1 MHLDP
6 ELTLLLRALVLG
18 RGAGCL
24 ATLHDGKP
32 FASMVPFAATTAGGR
47 LRLVVHVSG
56 LAAHTRDMRS
66 TPNVCLMMMA
76 PESEAVPPQ
85 ALPRV
90 SITGRAAFIGTDD
103 PEHGV
108 LAAAYLG
115 KFPEAADLFQFAD
128 AGGGS
133 TSRAITA
140 AWLCA
145 ISCAKVSDTAEQN
158 GQATA
163 EADAA
168 RATSAA
174 THPSRRFL
182 MPSS

>member
-6 ELTLLLRALVLG
+6 ELTLLLRALLLG

-56 LAAHTRDMRS
+56 LATHTRDMRS
-66 TPNVCLMMMA
+66 TPDVCLMMMA

-128 AGGGS
+128 FSIVAIEPASARFVAGFA
-133 TSRAITA
+133 RAMTLTPESLTA
-140 AWLCA
+140 AVA
-145 ISCAKVSDTAEQN
+145 GEPA
-158 GQATA
+158 
-163 EADAA
+163 
-168 RATSAA
+168 
-174 THPSRRFL
+174 
-182 MPSS
+182 

>member
-1 MHLDP
+1 MRLDA
-6 ELTLLLRALVLG
+6 ELTLVLRALLIG

-66 TPNVCLMMMA
+66 TPDVCLMVMA
-76 PESEAVPPQ
+76 PESEAVQPQ

-90 SITGRAAFIGTDD
+90 SISGRAEFIARDD
-103 PEHGV
+103 PEHTT
-108 LAAAYLG
+108 LAATYLG

-128 AGGGS
+128 FSIVAIEPTSARLVAGF
-133 TSRAITA
+133 
-140 AWLCA
+140 
-145 ISCAKVSDTAEQN
+145 
-158 GQATA
+158 
-163 EADAA
+163 A
-168 RATSAA
+168 RALTLSAETLA
-174 THPSRRFL
+174 DVLGDS
-182 MPSS
+182 MPQGG

>member
-6 ELTLLLRALVLG
+6 ELTLLLRALLLG

-56 LAAHTRDMRS
+56 LATHTRDMRS
-66 TPNVCLMMMA
+66 TPDVCLMMMA

-128 AGGGS
+128 FSIVAIEPASARFVAGFARAMTLTPESLTAAVAGGP
-133 TSRAITA
+133 A
-140 AWLCA
+140 
-145 ISCAKVSDTAEQN
+145 
-158 GQATA
+158 
-163 EADAA
+163 
-168 RATSAA
+168 
-174 THPSRRFL
+174 
-182 MPSS
+182 

>member
-66 TPNVCLMMMA
+66 TPDVCLMMMA

-90 SITGRAAFIGTDD
+90 SISGRATFIGTDD
-103 PEHGV
+103 PEHGI

-128 AGGGS
+128 FSIVAIEPTSARFVAGFA
-133 TSRAITA
+133 RALT
-140 AWLCA
+140 L
-145 ISCAKVSDTAEQN
+145 SAE
-158 GQATA
+158 TLA
-163 EADAA
+163 EALG
-168 RATSAA
+168 SAPP
-174 THPSRRFL
+174 HGG
-182 MPSS
+182 

>member
-66 TPNVCLMMMA
+66 TPDVCLMMMA
-76 PESEAVPPQ
+76 PESEAMPPQ

-90 SITGRAAFIGTDD
+90 SISGRAAFIGRDD
-103 PEHGV
+103 PEHGI

-115 KFPEAADLFQFAD
+115 RFPEAADLFQFAD
-128 AGGGS
+128 FSIVAIEPTSARFVAGFA
-133 TSRAITA
+133 RALT
-140 AWLCA
+140 L
-145 ISCAKVSDTAEQN
+145 SAE
-158 GQATA
+158 TL
-163 EADAA
+163 ADALA
-168 RATSAA
+168 DVPPQGA
-174 THPSRRFL
+174 
-182 MPSS
+182 